1 MNLMLVIIIMAV
13 LLVST
18 IILYRDFMSPAI
30 LMLIPWLISFVLLK
44 YSDFYYA
51 EADDSYAYIVI
62 GIIFFQVAYFLSLKR
77 KKNVNIY
84 AIGKQKDTL
93 YNELNINGFF
103 LISVSIIETILLL
116 IYELKLLKGSDTIL
130 AFEYVH
136 QIAITL
142 FAIVLYLYFKLP
154 KTHKNKAYLF
164 IQMIPFAIA
173 LLLKTNGRAAYFQVA
188 FMLLFIYLSFNE
200 YNNFLILK
208 RFIQILLICVV
219 LFIYVAIRK
228 DHIEQGNIEYVLE
241 QAVNWII
248 HYISGSLVTFQKWF
262 KACENE
268 FQFGQNT
275 FRIFFAIANRFISSH
290 IKVVSTYF
298 PFMKIGPRPES
309 IANVYTIYYTYI
321 IDFGKVGGLIFQ
333 GILGWT
339 YGYLYWK
346 KESNQMGAVLA
357 FAFLI
362 YPLMMQVFGDQYVAL
377 ESGYLQIFLVYFI
390 VHKCGFLYKKKN
402 KMNGMKIR
410 YLKF

>member
-1 MNLMLVIIIMAV
+1 MNLMLVIIVMAI
-13 LLVST
+13 LLAST

-30 LMLIPWLISFVLLK
+30 LMLIPWLLSFVLLK

-51 EADDSYAYIVI
+51 EVDDSYAYILI
-62 GIIFFQVAYFLSLKR
+62 GIILFQVAYFLSLKR
-77 KKNVNIY
+77 KKNVDIY
-84 AIGKQKDTL
+84 AIGKKKDIL
-93 YNELNINGFF
+93 YKELNINGTF
-103 LISVSIIETILLL
+103 IVSVSIIETIILL

-130 AFEYVH
+130 VFEYVH

-142 FAIVLYLYFKLP
+142 FAIILYLYFKLP
-154 KTHKNKAYLF
+154 KTYKNKMYLF
-164 IQMIPFAIA
+164 VQMVPFAIA

-208 RFIQILLICVV
+208 RFIQIFLICVA

-228 DHIEQGNIEYVLE
+228 NHIEQGNIEYVLE

-262 KACENE
+262 KTCENE

-290 IKVVSTYF
+290 IQVVSTYF
-298 PFMKIGPRPES
+298 PFMKIGPRIES

-333 GILGWT
+333 GVLGWI

-362 YPLMMQVFGDQYVAL
+362 YPLVMQVFGDQYVAL

-402 KMNGMKIR
+402 KMKIR